1 MSKSTCVQPKNCWFR
16 KGTDETNR
24 LGGDHMQDFMLYLSS
39 YGLMVVILIL
49 AQVLAAARQVGLS
62 ALAGNREDLVLTGLA
77 GRMERAANNSLLAL
91 ALVAPA
97 VLITHLSDAADN
109 LADQLMLTFL
119 LSRIAYVALY
129 ALGIVW
135 FRTVAWIIAF
145 VCTALLYVDLIL

>member
-1 MSKSTCVQPKNCWFR
+1 
-16 KGTDETNR
+16 
-24 LGGDHMQDFMLYLSS
+24 MLYLAL
-39 YGLMVVILIL
+39 YGLTVVVVILL
-49 AQVLAAARQVGLS
+49 QVLAAVQQVGLS
-62 ALAGNREDLVLTGLA
+62 TLAGNREELVLTGLA

-97 VLITHLSDAADN
+97 VLITNLSDAADD

-135 FRTVAWIIAF
+135 FRTAAWTIAF
-145 VCTALLYVDLIL
+145 VCTALLYVSLVL

>member
-1 MSKSTCVQPKNCWFR
+1 
-16 KGTDETNR
+16 
-24 LGGDHMQDFMLYLSS
+24 
-39 YGLMVVILIL
+39 MVVILIL

>member
-1 MSKSTCVQPKNCWFR
+1 
-16 KGTDETNR
+16 
-24 LGGDHMQDFMLYLSS
+24 MLYLAL
-39 YGLMVVILIL
+39 YGLTVIVVILL
-49 AQVLAAARQVGLS
+49 QVLAAVQQVGLTT
-62 ALAGNREDLVLTGLA
+62 LAGNREGLVLTGLA

-97 VLITHLSDAADN
+97 VLITHLSDAADD

-145 VCTALLYVDLIL
+145 VCTALLYLGLLL

>member
-1 MSKSTCVQPKNCWFR
+1 
-16 KGTDETNR
+16 
-24 LGGDHMQDFMLYLSS
+24 MLFLTL
-39 YGLMVVILIL
+39 YGLTVIVVMLL
-49 AQVLAAARQVGLS
+49 QVLAAVQQVGLTTIV
-62 ALAGNREDLVLTGLA
+62 GNREGLVLTGLA

-97 VLITHLSDAADN
+97 VLITHLSDAADD

-135 FRTVAWIIAF
+135 FRTAAWLIAF
-145 VCTALLYVDLIL
+145 MCTALLYVNLIL

>member
-1 MSKSTCVQPKNCWFR
+1 
-16 KGTDETNR
+16 
-24 LGGDHMQDFMLYLSS
+24 MLFLAL
-39 YGLMVVILIL
+39 YGLIVIVVILL
-49 AQVLAAARQVGLS
+49 QVLAAVQQVGLTT
-62 ALAGNREDLVLTGLA
+62 LAGNREGLVLTGLA

-97 VLITHLSDAADN
+97 GLMTHLSDATDN

>member
-1 MSKSTCVQPKNCWFR
+1 
-16 KGTDETNR
+16 
-24 LGGDHMQDFMLYLSS
+24 MLFLAL
-39 YGLMVVILIL
+39 YGLTVIIVILL
-49 AQVLAAARQVGLS
+49 QVLAAVQQVGLKT
-62 ALAGNREDLVLTGLA
+62 LAGNREGLVLTGLA

-97 VLITHLSDAADN
+97 VLITYMSDAADD

-119 LSRIAYVALY
+119 LSRIAYVALF

-135 FRTVAWIIAF
+135 FRTVAWLIAF

>member
-1 MSKSTCVQPKNCWFR
+1 
-16 KGTDETNR
+16 
-24 LGGDHMQDFMLYLSS
+24 MLYLAL
-39 YGLMVVILIL
+39 YGLTVIVVILL
-49 AQVLAAARQVGLS
+49 QVLAAVQQVGLTT
-62 ALAGNREDLVLTGLA
+62 LVGNREGLVLTGLA

-97 VLITHLSDAADN
+97 VLITHLSDAADD

-145 VCTALLYVDLIL
+145 VCTALLYVDLML

>member
-1 MSKSTCVQPKNCWFR
+1 
-16 KGTDETNR
+16 
-24 LGGDHMQDFMLYLSS
+24 MLYLTL
-39 YGLMVVILIL
+39 YALTVIVVILV
-49 AQVLAAARQVGLS
+49 QVLAAAQQVGLS
-62 ALAGNREDLVLTGLA
+62 TLAGNREELVLTGLA

-97 VLITHLSDAADN
+97 VLMTHLSDAAYN
-109 LADQLMLTFL
+109 FADQLMLTFL
-119 LSRIAYVALY
+119 LARIAYVALY

>member
-1 MSKSTCVQPKNCWFR
+1 
-16 KGTDETNR
+16 
-24 LGGDHMQDFMLYLSS
+24 MLYLAL
-39 YGLMVVILIL
+39 YGLTVIVVILL
-49 AQVLAAARQVGLS
+49 QVLAAVQQVGLS
-62 ALAGNREDLVLTGLA
+62 TLAGNREDLVLTGLA

-97 VLITHLSDAADN
+97 VLITHLSDAADD

-135 FRTVAWIIAF
+135 FRTAAWVTAF
-145 VCTALLYVDLIL
+145 VCTALLYVGLVL

>member
-1 MSKSTCVQPKNCWFR
+1 
-16 KGTDETNR
+16 
-24 LGGDHMQDFMLYLSS
+24 MLYLAL
-39 YGLMVVILIL
+39 YGLTVIVVILL
-49 AQVLAAARQVGLS
+49 QVLAAVQQVGLTT
-62 ALAGNREDLVLTGLA
+62 LVGNREGLVLTGLA

-97 VLITHLSDAADN
+97 VLITHLSDAADD

-145 VCTALLYVDLIL
+145 VCTALLYVSLVL

>member
-1 MSKSTCVQPKNCWFR
+1 
-16 KGTDETNR
+16 
-24 LGGDHMQDFMLYLSS
+24 MQDFMLYLAF
-39 YGLMVVILIL
+39 YGLMVVVVILV
-49 AQVLAAARQVGLS
+49 QVLAAAQQVGLS
-62 ALAGNREDLVLTGLA
+62 TLAGNREELVLTGLA

-97 VLITHLSDAADN
+97 VLITHLSDAADD

-119 LSRIAYVALY
+119 LSRVAYVALY

-135 FRTVAWIIAF
+135 FRTVAWLIAF

>member
-1 MSKSTCVQPKNCWFR
+1 MSKSTCVQSKNCWFR
-16 KGTDETNR
+16 KGTNETNR
-24 LGGDHMQDFMLYLSS
+24 LGDDHMQDFMLYLSS

-62 ALAGNREDLVLTGLA
+62 TLAGNREDLVLTGLA